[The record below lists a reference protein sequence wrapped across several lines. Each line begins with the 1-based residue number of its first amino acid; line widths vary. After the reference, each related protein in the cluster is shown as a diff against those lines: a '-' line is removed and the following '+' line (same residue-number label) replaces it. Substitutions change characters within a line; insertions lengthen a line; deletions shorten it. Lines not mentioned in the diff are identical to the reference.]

1 MEAVLARWK
10 RSSEGGVRPSQS
22 HPTHAEATAHHGAD
36 WRSGVMAL
44 GALGPQRPASSS
56 YKQQQQSQDGEGDRV
71 SHGWFHGRRRHTHTR
86 GAQSTA
92 VDQSTGGGAN
102 ARYARLLDPSHASHK
117 VLCYRLV
124 SLPDP
129 SNPWGD
135 GLLLE
140 AARTHASDAAL
151 DAALH
156 ELLLRNWEDDPLR
169 VEDAAP
175 HRRLTVDTRDS
186 RRRHSLH
193 PTNEG
198 GAGRASGGAA
208 NAFEP
213 PLQESHHRV
222 KFPETVAEDAAAA
235 DARKAATDESFHSLP
250 TDDDDSFASKSKA
263 RAEASTRGHFAA
275 HTQAAFGIVSRLH
288 AHFHRAQTRQLPS
301 TAGGAPE
308 SGKTSWAYVLVH
320 GRGTVGETALHLC
333 FLLDTPQHRRL
344 IRILVPWLAKQT
356 TVDHSGA
363 NVNYLDAAYVGQP
376 YHGEV
381 CLHFAVV
388 HNDLEM
394 VAAASSTPGCRRA
407 LQTRQTHVGPPSPL
421 PSSTLVGAAA
431 HRAWRG
437 R

>member
-1 MEAVLARWK
+1 MVAVVSRWK
-10 RSSEGGVRPSQS
+10 SPSSQGGVRPS
-22 HPTHAEATAHHGAD
+22 EATAHHGAD

-56 YKQQQQSQDGEGDRV
+56 YKQQQQSQDGESDRV

-235 DARKAATDESFHSLP
+235 DARKAATDESFHSLS